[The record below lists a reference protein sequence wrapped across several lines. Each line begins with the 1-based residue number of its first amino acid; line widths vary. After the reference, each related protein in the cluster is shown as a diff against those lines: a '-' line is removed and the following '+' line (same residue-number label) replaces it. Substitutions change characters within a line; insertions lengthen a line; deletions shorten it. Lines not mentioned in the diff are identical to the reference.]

1 MNRIQLFAFA
11 DEACPNMVGQIA
23 AMKRNGLNGL
33 EIRGVDGE
41 NVSKISLAKA
51 AQVRTMLEDNGLRT
65 WSVGS
70 PIGKIKMT
78 DDFDAHLDVFRHT
91 LDVARELGAENLRL
105 FSFFIPKG
113 EDPAPYADDVMY
125 RLSRFIEVADGSG
138 IVLCHENEKG
148 IYGDV
153 ADRCLQIH
161 KAFPQLKAI
170 FDPANFVQSG
180 DDTLR
185 GWEMLKDYVRYLHI
199 KDALDDGSVVPSGK
213 GSGNVP
219 FIVKDYVA
227 RGGCSMTLEP
237 HLKVFEGLK
246 DLEEDGNTSVVGKF
260 AYPSA
265 NAAFDAACNALKEI
279 LAEV

>member
-91 LDVARELGAENLRL
+91 LDV
-105 FSFFIPKG
+105 
-113 EDPAPYADDVMY
+113 
-125 RLSRFIEVADGSG
+125 
-138 IVLCHENEKG
+138 
-148 IYGDV
+148 
-153 ADRCLQIH
+153 
-161 KAFPQLKAI
+161 
-170 FDPANFVQSG
+170 
-180 DDTLR
+180 
-185 GWEMLKDYVRYLHI
+185 
-199 KDALDDGSVVPSGK
+199 
-213 GSGNVP
+213 
-219 FIVKDYVA
+219 
-227 RGGCSMTLEP
+227 
-237 HLKVFEGLK
+237 
-246 DLEEDGNTSVVGKF
+246 
-260 AYPSA
+260 SA
-265 NAAFDAACNALKEI
+265 
-279 LAEV
+279 